1 MIRYGKIRLRK
12 PETEEDHH
20 LQVEWRNGE
29 LARKSFYIE
38 DEVTM
43 AGHMVWHERV
53 MADPDQR
60 FYMIDAVT
68 EPRPSKLLLS
78 RPIPIGTTSLLKI
91 DRLHRTAEYGRLLIG
106 RSEYLGGGFASDAE
120 YALMFFAF
128 HHIGLNRIYG
138 EVLTDNHAVLNLH
151 RKLGFQEEGVLR
163 QHIFKRGKFQDV
175 VMVGLLASD
184 LEAVQP
190 RFSKAGGVHIVDE

>member
-1 MIRYGKIRLRK
+1 MIRYGKIRLRV
-12 PETEEDHH
+12 PETEEDHR

-29 LARKSFYIE
+29 LARKSFYTE

-43 AGHMVWHERV
+43 AGHMAWHEKV

-68 EPRPSKLLLS
+68 EPPPSKAPLTV
-78 RPIPIGTTSLLKI
+78 PIPIGTTSLLKI
-91 DRLHRTAEYGRLLIG
+91 DRFHRTAEYGRLLIG

-120 YALMFFAF
+120 YALMFFGF
-128 HHIGLNRIYG
+128 RHIGLNRIYG

-151 RKLGFQEEGVLR
+151 RKLGFREEGVLR
-163 QHIFKRGKFQDV
+163 QHIFKRGDFRDV
-175 VMVGLLASD
+175 IMVGLLASD
-184 LEAVQP
+184 FRTVP
-190 RFSKAGGVHIVDE
+190 PPSSGGGGVHIVDE